1 MLEDGVDAT
10 KPEVRGVKTARIT
23 VNEAFYL
30 ATAGGG
36 QALSLPIGKL
46 EKGYAWDVQII
57 NTSLSQARIPKNPGN
72 HCLIFSKNLIFST
85 TRKYS
90 RSLGT
95 R

>member
-1 MLEDGVDAT
+1 MLQ

-57 NTSLSQARIPKNPGN
+57 NTSLSQARIPKIQGN
-72 HCLIFSKNLIFST
+72 HCLMFSKNLIFST